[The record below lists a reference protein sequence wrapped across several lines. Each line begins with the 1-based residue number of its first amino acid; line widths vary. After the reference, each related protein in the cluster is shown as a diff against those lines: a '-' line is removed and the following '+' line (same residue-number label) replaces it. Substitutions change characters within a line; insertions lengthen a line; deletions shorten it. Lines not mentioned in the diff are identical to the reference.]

1 MIGITFASLA
11 ATHARLATAHAERT
25 ARLDTVAKEAQD
37 RVKEDSDEW
46 ELAAGEGGDG
56 GSAVRL
62 PRRDPEWEAL
72 GPIPAKSKKVVAK
85 EKAVRE
91 RKRAEQGAASR
102 LLALNESGLTH
113 GNALGGKKPNGKQQN
128 GKVFPSRNS
137 NQNESIPNN
146 KLNTGTLGDT
156 NGKQRAKQDPAEKQE
171 LPSQFTERLAFLDM
185 DDDEEG
191 GVSLVYK

>member
-1 MIGITFASLA
+1 MIGITFASLT
-11 ATHARLATAHAERT
+11 ATHPRQATALAERT

-46 ELAAGEGGDG
+46 EVAAGEGGDG
-56 GSAVRL
+56 GTAVRL
-62 PRRDPEWEAL
+62 PRRDSDWEAL

-102 LLALNESGLTH
+102 LLALNESESTDSNGWK
-113 GNALGGKKPNGKQQN
+113 GKEQDGIQQN
-128 GKVFPSRNS
+128 GKVMSSLKS
-137 NQNESIPNN
+137 NQNENISNNAPNPTTLEN
-146 KLNTGTLGDT
+146 K
-156 NGKQRAKQDPAEKQE
+156 NGEKQE
-171 LPSQFTERLAFLDM
+171 QKDPTTKQQLPSQFTSRLAFLDI
-185 DDDEEG
+185 DNDEG